1 VITSKQIITLIESY
15 YDSVNSGGR
24 NIQVFV
30 NPTPDD
36 YKELNAKKVRFIAD
50 AKNKKIY
57 VWNAYFA
64 IHNAI
69 AYKIGLESR
78 MDVDL
83 FSGES
88 DYYSNKLYMRD
99 SSRLRNYVKNFRQGN
114 ERQIEHQYLLTF
126 FGQDWSWIDKY
137 VDGAVQY
144 MKDNKQK
151 FEKKNK

>member
-1 VITSKQIITLIESY
+1 MITSKQIIFLLESY

-24 NIQVFV
+24 NIQIFV

-69 AYKIGLESR
+69 AYKIGLEPR
-78 MDVDL
+78 MEVDL

-88 DYYSNKLYMRD
+88 DYYSNKLYMKE
-99 SSRLRNYVKNFRQGN
+99 SSRVRNYVKNRNDSSKEQK
-114 ERQIEHQYLLTF
+114 YLTNF
-126 FGQDWSWIDKY
+126 FSQNWSWLDKY

-144 MKDNKQK
+144 VNDNKQK
-151 FEKKNK
+151 FEKMNK

>member
-1 VITSKQIITLIESY
+1 MITSKQIISISEDYL
-15 YDSVNSGGR
+15 DSVNSGGR
-24 NIQVFV
+24 NIQIFV

-69 AYKIGLESR
+69 AYKIGLEPR
-78 MDVDL
+78 MEVDL

-88 DYYSNKLYMRD
+88 DYYSNKLYMKE
-99 SSRLRNYVKNFRQGN
+99 SSRVRNYVKNRNDSSKEQK
-114 ERQIEHQYLLTF
+114 YLTNF
-126 FGQDWSWIDKY
+126 FSQNWSWLDKY

-144 MKDNKQK
+144 VNDNKQK
-151 FEKKNK
+151 FEKMNK